1 MGKYKAL
8 ATAVNML
15 DEERRKVKELEDQV
29 AILRRQVRQADERE
43 RDLLNERAR
52 LMTKI
57 HNLEESAKKE
67 D

>member
-29 AILRRQVRQADERE
+29 AILRRQVRQAGERE
-43 RDLLNERAR
+43 MDLLNERAR